1 MWLNLQ
7 FPAGLVS
14 FTEEIFKGKL
24 QFLYSVICDL
34 IRVSSRVLADRGADI
49 RQEYSYWLENS
60 RSTICRKFN
69 DGLISLNH

>member
-1 MWLNLQ
+1 MWPDLQ

-14 FTEEIFKGKL
+14 CTEEIFKGEL
-24 QFLYSVICDL
+24 QFLYSVMCDL
-34 IRVSSRVLADRGADI
+34 IKVSSRVLADRGADI
-49 RQEYSYWLENS
+49 REEYNYWLENN